1 MLKVFQ
7 FLIRLFFA
15 SGVSILQMRKGTFEI
30 RLSMKTM
37 GKKDKGGE
45 GASVGNSRGERGIWS
60 YIVESDKEGLRSCE
74 N

>member
-37 GKKDKGGE
+37 GKKDKGG
-45 GASVGNSRGERGIWS
+45 GRGRVWAIQE
-60 YIVESDKEGLRSCE
+60 VKEGYGVTLWKAIRKD
-74 N
+74 

>member
-37 GKKDKGGE
+37 GKKDEGG
-45 GASVGNSRGERGIWS
+45 RGQVWAIQEM
-60 YIVESDKEGLRSCE
+60 KEGYGVRLWRAIRKD
-74 N
+74 